1 MSVDKSR
8 KHVTS
13 SAINLQVRLDT
24 GLPFKHVDNHVV
36 LNNYGTFTN
45 HLSGYRV
52 QNITIDD
59 VDNHMTLLQIR
70 IQPPDLG
77 LLIAG

>member
-24 GLPFKHVDNHVV
+24 GLPFNHVDNQVV
-36 LNNYGTFTN
+36 LNDYGTFTN
-45 HLSGYRV
+45 YLSGYRV
-52 QNITIDD
+52 LNITVDD
-59 VDNHMTLLQIR
+59 VDNHMTLLQRSIHS
-70 IQPPDLG
+70 PDLG